1 MKSARTIHRTAK
13 FAVQNFWRNIW
24 LSIATILVFLLT
36 LVTINMLV
44 TLNVLTN
51 AAIGSVE
58 DQIDVSVYFEAGT
71 SEEIIFGAQE
81 YLQGL
86 SQVELVEYV
95 SAEEALVRFSQKHK
109 NDSDI
114 LGALETVETNPFG
127 GSLIVSATDTE
138 DFAFI
143 LEALDNPTFSESI
156 QEKDFDDHERIIER
170 ISGFTER
177 VRIFAFGMG
186 AVFVFIAMLIVFNAI
201 RVAIYTHREEIGIM
215 KLVGAS
221 NSFIRLPFLLE
232 GVLFSFVATI
242 LMAAI
247 SYPVINVLEPSL
259 SLFFDGQDIGLMAYY
274 LHNWWFVFGLQFI
287 GLSVLS
293 AISASWAM
301 NRYLKV

>member
-1 MKSARTIHRTAK
+1 M
-13 FAVQNFWRNIW
+13 
-24 LSIATILVFLLT
+24 SIATILVFLLT

-51 AAIGSVE
+51 TAIGSVE
-58 DQIDVSVYFEAGT
+58 DQIDVSVYFEAGS

-86 SQVELVEYV
+86 SQVEVVEYV
-95 SAEEALVRFSQKHK
+95 SAEEALVRFSEKHR
-109 NDSDI
+109 NDPEI
-114 LGALETVETNPFG
+114 LGALETVEANPFG
-127 GSLIVSATDTE
+127 GSLIVKARDTE

-143 LEALDNPTFSESI
+143 LEALDNPTFAESI
-156 QEKDFDDHERIIER
+156 QKKDFDNHQRIIDR
-170 ISGFTER
+170 IDAFTER
-177 VRIFAFGMG
+177 LRVFAFGMG
-186 AVFVFIAMLIVFNAI
+186 AVFVFIALLIVFNSI

-232 GVLFSFVATI
+232 GVLFSFVATAI
-242 LMAAI
+242 MAAI
-247 SYPVINVLEPSL
+247 SFPVINLLEPSL
-259 SLFFDGQDIGLMAYY
+259 SEFFDGQQVGLMAYY
-274 LHNWWFVFGLQFI
+274 LQNWWFVFGLQFV
-287 GLSVLS
+287 GLSILS